1 MISRP
6 HSNQRDSISRWE
18 TPQLLDIP
26 APETENEQT
35 IEELRAEA
43 KALGHAEGYQQ
54 GLRQG
59 EAEINRKLQ
68 NLTNLMNALSSPY
81 ADLNEQVLES
91 LTTLAGKIARA
102 LVKRELHT
110 NPDTIMA
117 LVRDTVAI
125 LNTPTARVHIH
136 LHPEDARLMRDLM
149 KNATDKNRW
158 MLLDDPMV
166 ARGDCKVSNQDS
178 IVDGNLASRIN
189 TVITQFQGDERG

>member
-6 HSNQRDSISRWE
+6 HSGQRDSISRWE
-18 TPQLLDIP
+18 TPQLLDLP
-26 APETENEQT
+26 AAEPGSEQT
-35 IEELRAEA
+35 LEELRAEA

-59 EAEINRKLQ
+59 ETEINRKLQ
-68 NLTNLMNALSSPY
+68 QLNSLLNALATPY
-81 ADLNEQVLES
+81 DDLNEQVLES
-91 LTTLAGKIARA
+91 LVTLAGKIARS

-110 NPDTIMA
+110 APETIMA

-125 LNTPTARVHIH
+125 LNTPAARMHVH
-136 LHPEDARLMRDLM
+136 LNPEDARLMRDLM

-158 MLLDDPMV
+158 VILDDPMV

-178 IVDGNLASRIN
+178 LVDGNLSSRIN
-189 TVITQFQGDERG
+189 TVITQFQGDERA

>member
-6 HSNQRDSISRWE
+6 HSSQRDSISRWE

-26 APETENEQT
+26 AAETENEQS

-59 EAEINRKLQ
+59 ETEINRKLQ
-68 NLTNLMNALSSPY
+68 ALTNLMNALSSPY

-158 MLLDDPMV
+158 ILLDDPMV
-166 ARGDCKVSNQDS
+166 TRGDCKVSNQDS